1 MTADEYAATK
11 SVLAEFYRAIEEDES
26 SFEITDEL
34 MDAVNIGCECIG
46 VVIEAIERTRQR

>member
-1 MTADEYAATK
+1 MTADEYAAAK

-46 VVIEAIERTRQR
+46 IVIEAIERTRQG